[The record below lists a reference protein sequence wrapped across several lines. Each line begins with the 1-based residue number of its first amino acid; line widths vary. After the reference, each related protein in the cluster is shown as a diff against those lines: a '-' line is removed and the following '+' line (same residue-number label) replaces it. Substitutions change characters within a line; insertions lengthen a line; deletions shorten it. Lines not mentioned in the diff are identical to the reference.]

1 MSTKPAP
8 LLQPFAGVLPAPDK
22 AHLVATRSYLT
33 YSDYELKDKL
43 SRNPYSYLHVIHPD
57 GEPDSTGGLN
67 AIRRAYTAFLER
79 GWLQPDSDAHYYV
92 LQQRGPLGTCTG
104 VVGLV
109 ATAAAQAG
117 QIKVHESTLSHR
129 ENLFAR
135 YLSEVGLNA
144 EPTLLAHE
152 DSSDLNAVLAEVKA
166 GRPDLDFT
174 TADGVRHT
182 LWRSTA
188 AQRAQLEAVYGGLDA
203 AYIADG
209 HHRVASS
216 MRLAEEQPGR
226 TDAHAFMALLVP
238 ENELIF
244 RGYHRVVRMEAN
256 AATNVLEHLTEMAG
270 VSWKEG
276 GDALHPGADEIALRG
291 RFNGVVSIGPALRE
305 SGLTAPEWLQEKV
318 LAPLLGIDEPRK
330 DARLSYLPGD
340 ASEDDLR
347 GIAIGS
353 DTLAFVMPALD
364 FSGLKAVADAGRF
377 MPPKST
383 WIAPKLR
390 SGLTLFDFG
399 PSS

>member
-1 MSTKPAP
+1 
-8 LLQPFAGVLPAPDK
+8 
-22 AHLVATRSYLT
+22 
-33 YSDYELKDKL
+33 
-43 SRNPYSYLHVIHPD
+43 
-57 GEPDSTGGLN
+57 
-67 AIRRAYTAFLER
+67 
-79 GWLQPDSDAHYYV
+79 
-92 LQQRGPLGTCTG
+92 

-109 ATAAAQAG
+109 PTSAAQSG
-117 QIKVHESTLSHR
+117 HIKVHESTLSHR
-129 ENLFAR
+129 ESLFAR

-152 DSSDLNAVLAEVKA
+152 DSSALNAVLAEVKA

-182 LWRSTA
+182 LWRSTVE
-188 AQRAQLEAVYGGLDA
+188 QRKLLEDVYGGLDA

-216 MRLAEEQPGR
+216 MRLAEEQPER
-226 TDAHAFMALLVP
+226 SDAHAFMALLVP

-244 RGYHRVVRMEAN
+244 RGYHRMVSIGGN
-256 AATNVLEHLTEMAG
+256 ATAIALESLKEMAG
-270 VSWKEG
+270 VSWKEEG
-276 GDALHPGADEIALRG
+276 NALHPEADEIVLRG
-291 RFNGVVSIGPALRE
+291 RFDGVLSIGPALQE
-305 SGLTAPEWLQEKV
+305 NGLTAPEWLQEKV
-318 LAPLLGIDEPRK
+318 LAPLFGIDDPRA

-340 ASEDDLR
+340 ASESELQGMANDVASL
-347 GIAIGS
+347 
-353 DTLAFVMPALD
+353 TFVMPALD

-399 PSS
+399 PAP

>member
-8 LLQPFAGVLPAPDK
+8 LLQPFMGVLPAPDK

-67 AIRRAYTAFLER
+67 AIRRAYTGFLER

-109 ATAAAQAG
+109 ATAAAKAG

-129 ENLFAR
+129 ESLFAR

-152 DSSDLNAVLAEVKA
+152 DSSDLNAVLAEIKA

-182 LWRSTA
+182 LWRSTT
-188 AQRAQLEAVYGGLDA
+188 AQCVQLEAVYCGLDA

-216 MRLAEEQPGR
+216 LRLAEEQPER
-226 TDAHAFMALLVP
+226 ADAHAFMALLVP

-244 RGYHRVVRMEAN
+244 RGYHRAVRMGIDAPAN
-256 AATNVLEHLTEMAG
+256 ALEQMMKMEG
-270 VSWKEG
+270 VSWKEK
-276 GDALHPGADEIALRG
+276 DNALHPGADEIALRG
-291 RFNGVVSIGPALRE
+291 RYNGVLSIGPALQE

-318 LAPLLGIDEPRK
+318 LAPLFGIDEPRT

-340 ASEDDLR
+340 APESELQGLAHDAD
-347 GIAIGS
+347 S
-353 DTLAFVMPALD
+353 LAFVMPSLD

-399 PSS
+399 PAS